1 LTTPTDPVMLAAQ
14 VRREWGL
21 GDSQPVHIEQALWLL
36 EGITVIRTPFG
47 DSSSISGLFVR
58 KEDTVIVVLN
68 TNRTRGHQHF
78 TAAHELYHV
87 RYNEGMSGRACAASQ
102 FPGKQPDELNADK
115 FAAHLLVPEAGLQY
129 MLAKLGHRP
138 TPDWATILQL
148 EQYFQVSHRAMLW
161 RLRECGYFRNRAEM
175 ERYAPAV
182 IREARAR
189 GYDTRLYERDR
200 SYEVISDIPEKV
212 RICLERGLIS
222 QGKAEELLGSFGY
235 TRASQDQEGEED
247 EPLD

>member
-1 LTTPTDPVMLAAQ
+1 M
-14 VRREWGL
+14 
-21 GDSQPVHIEQALWLL
+21 
-36 EGITVIRTPFG
+36 IRTPFG
-47 DSSSISGLFVR
+47 ESSSISGLFVR

-87 RYNEGMSGRACAASQ
+87 RYNEGMSGRACTASQ
-102 FPGKQPDELNADK
+102 FPRKQSDELNADK
-115 FAAHLLVPEAGLQY
+115 FAAHLLVPDAGLRY

-138 TPDWATILQL
+138 IPDWATILQL
-148 EQYFQVSHRAMLW
+148 EQYFQVSHTAMLW

-175 ERYAPAV
+175 DGYAPAV
-182 IREARAR
+182 IQEARKR

-200 SYEVISDIPEKV
+200 GYEVISDIPEKV
-212 RICLERGLIS
+212 TICLERGLIS
-222 QGKAEELLGSFGY
+222 QGRAEELLGSFGY
-235 TRASQDQEGEED
+235 TRASQVREGEED